1 MRVFM
6 GLDTYPNR
14 AIEILMRIFY
24 FTKYNNFTLL
34 NFPCKKIQDI
44 FNEMLESGETNIET

>member
-24 FTKYNNFTLL
+24 FTFLA
-34 NFPCKKIQDI
+34 KKLKT
-44 FNEMLESGETNIET
+44 FLMRC

>member
-24 FTKYNNFTLL
+24 FTFLA
-34 NFPCKKIQDI
+34 KKTQDI